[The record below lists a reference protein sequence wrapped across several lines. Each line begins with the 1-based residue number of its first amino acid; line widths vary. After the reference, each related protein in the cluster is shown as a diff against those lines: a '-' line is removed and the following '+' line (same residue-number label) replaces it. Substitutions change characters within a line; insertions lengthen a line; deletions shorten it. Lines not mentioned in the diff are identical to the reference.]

1 MSAPEEP
8 KPQSVL
14 HGRWEMGPRLGQG
27 GQGRTFLAR
36 DLKTGKDVVAKEL
49 KLAGAGWK
57 RFDLFEREVKA
68 LGQINHPGVPKLL
81 DHFEEPAGTFWV
93 VMEKAAGATLRA
105 IATKVKFTESELADV
120 LKRVLEILVHLHGR
134 TPAIIHRDVKPA
146 NLLRAADGSVM
157 LVDFG
162 GVAAA
167 LREDGGSTVVGTF
180 GYMAPEQLHG
190 ASTPQTDL
198 YGLGATIVSLAGG
211 VEPEKVPRRGL
222 RMDLDKHLP
231 QLSRPLRSLLAQL
244 TDPDPDE
251 RPESAAAALKKLEA
265 ARDPTPLAPVE
276 KKALATTPE
285 APPPAE
291 PEADD
296 GIFDVDD
303 RSIPIPL
310 RVLMRMAF
318 FALGVVGGA
327 ALFVGEVAFVP
338 FVFALIRA
346 FTAAQGR
353 PKLRAAEK
361 QVRGALRE
369 GREGFARL
377 RQQGLKGRKAKPQL
391 PGAPS
396 QKKLPGKKK

>member
-1 MSAPEEP
+1 MPAPEEP
-8 KPQSVL
+8 KPQSVM
-14 HGRWEMGPRLGQG
+14 HGRWELGPRLGAG
-27 GQGRTFLAR
+27 GQGRTYLAR
-36 DLKTGKDVVAKEL
+36 DLRSGRDVVAKEL

-57 RFDLFEREVKA
+57 RFDLFEREVRT
-68 LGQINHPGVPKLL
+68 LGQLSHPGVPKLL

-93 VMEKAAGATLRA
+93 IMEKAAGATLRA
-105 IATKVKFTESELADV
+105 IATRAKFNETELADV
-120 LKRVLEILVHLHGR
+120 MRRVLEILVYLHGR
-134 TPAIIHRDVKPA
+134 QPPVIHRDVKPA

-167 LREDGGSTVVGTF
+167 LREEGGSTVVGTF

-211 VEPEKVPRRGL
+211 IEPEKVPRRGL
-222 RMDLDKHLP
+222 RMDLDKHLGHV
-231 QLSRPLRSLLAQL
+231 SRSMRSLLTQL

-251 RPESAAAALKKLEA
+251 RPESATAALKKLDD
-265 ARDPTPLAPVE
+265 ARDPTPLAPVTGQPE
-276 KKALATTPE
+276 K
-285 APPPAE
+285 APE
-291 PEADD
+291 PEAQEDD
-296 GIFDVDD
+296 QIFDVED

-310 RVLMRMAF
+310 RVLMRVAF

-346 FTAAQGR
+346 FTAAPGR
-353 PKLRAAEK
+353 PRLRAAEK

-369 GREGFARL
+369 GRDGFARL
-377 RQQGLKGRKAKPQL
+377 RHQGLKGRKSRAAL
-391 PGAPS
+391 PAGQAP
-396 QKKLPGKKK
+396 KKLGPKKR

>member
-1 MSAPEEP
+1 
-8 KPQSVL
+8 
-14 HGRWEMGPRLGQG
+14 
-27 GQGRTFLAR
+27 
-36 DLKTGKDVVAKEL
+36 
-49 KLAGAGWK
+49 
-57 RFDLFEREVKA
+57 
-68 LGQINHPGVPKLL
+68 
-81 DHFEEPAGTFWV
+81 
-93 VMEKAAGATLRA
+93 
-105 IATKVKFTESELADV
+105 
-120 LKRVLEILVHLHGR
+120 
-134 TPAIIHRDVKPA
+134 
-146 NLLRAADGSVM
+146 M